1 MVYKLGRKFKNMIF
15 QNKKLLYILIG
26 ILILFIGIGI
36 GLRLGKIAYAPDN
49 NWSGI
54 EKTSEPAD
62 VSEVKVVRV
71 IDGDTIE
78 IEGGEKVR
86 YIGIDAPETVGL
98 GKLVEYFG
106 KEATAKNK
114 ELVEGKT
121 VRLKK
126 DTTDRDKYN
135 RLLRYVYVGENL
147 INAELVK
154 LGFARAWAYP
164 PDMKYQDQ
172 INAAQQEAQKL
183 KSGLWAI
190 CPIPQM

>member
-1 MVYKLGRKFKNMIF
+1 MAG
-15 QNKKLLYILIG
+15 NKKFLFILIG

-36 GLRLGKIAYAPDN
+36 GLQLGKIKYSPDN
-49 NWSGI
+49 NFSEI
-54 EKTSEPAD
+54 KKTNEPAD
-62 VSEVKVVRV
+62 VSEAKVVRV

-86 YIGIDAPETVGL
+86 YIGIDAPETVEPQ
-98 GKLVEYFG
+98 KKVECFG
-106 KEATAKNK
+106 QEATTKNK

-121 VRLKK
+121 VRLEK

-135 RLLRYVYVGENL
+135 RLLRYVYVDENL

-164 PDMKYQDQ
+164 PDMQYQDQ
-172 INAAQQEAQKL
+172 ISEAEREAKKIQ
-183 KSGLWAI
+183 SGLWSA
-190 CPIPQM
+190 CPAQ